1 VSSAPAQVDEATVY
15 FAMRKSKRDS
25 ATAPTDWRIEVSR
38 ALLGDYAR
46 LIALA
51 N

>member
-1 VSSAPAQVDEATVY
+1 MSSAPAQVNEATVY

-25 ATAPTDWRIEVSR
+25 ATAPTDWRIEVFR
-38 ALLGDYAR
+38 ALLGDDAR
-46 LIALA
+46 LTALA